1 MAASRYLVPEDCG
14 RAHCLASIAPGE
26 LPTERLIFPA
36 GDFVTTKGTFLFDAE
51 AAAAVMA
58 DWNEWT
64 GGLPQKGSSDYEHDQ
79 SKDNIPGHLKLD
91 SSSYDLEVRDGALW
105 TVNIRWT
112 DLAAGMIERREKRFT
127 SPWWLYEKATK
138 RIIRYINFGLVSMPA
153 TIAQP
158 ELITGAAA
166 SRSFAQVP
174 DLFAGYASAMAS
186 ASGAASGANAATTD
200 EAAAAASAAAAAAGA
215 SAAAAGAPAA
225 TTTTSPTTTTTP
237 QGETATMTMKPD
249 YKDPGFKPTQHGWDL
264 RDMTSS
270 ALHNMQCS
278 VRLHN
283 EVPMLAAAMGL
294 PKHVEHLA
302 EHVAHCAAAMVH
314 HMVMGDEMPMD
325 MDTDASKL
333 PAEVAAKV
341 NAAIAACK
349 AVKIGAAKG
358 SRAAAAD
365 TASAL
370 ASAQAE
376 TAAAK
381 EALVAAKAETAAA
394 LAGKVAAEK
403 AADQV
408 KYDDLIEKN
417 RSKITKGAQE
427 AWVRANVIGSA
438 KLAEH
443 IATLKPVAVSGQHQ
457 QGSAGIATAHQSAE
471 DRQKIIQDVELPAA
485 TLAAW
490 VETGGHPQRLFNL
503 QEQEAKRLGLVS

>member
-1 MAASRYLVPEDCG
+1 MNRYLAPENCG

-51 AAAAVMA
+51 AADAVMA

-79 SKDNIPGHLKLD
+79 RKDSIPGHMKLD
-91 SSSYDLEVRDGALW
+91 SSSYDLELRDGALW
-105 TVNIRWT
+105 TVNIQWT

-158 ELITGAAA
+158 ELIAGAAA
-166 SRSFAQVP
+166 SRNIVQVP
-174 DLFAGYASAMAS
+174 DIFAGYASATAS
-186 ASGAASGANAATTD
+186 ASAANHATD
-200 EAAAAASAAAAAAGA
+200 PVPPPPE
-215 SAAAAGAPAA
+215 
-225 TTTTSPTTTTTP
+225 PTITTP
-237 QGETATMTMKPD
+237 QGEKTAMMPD
-249 YKDPGFKPTQHGWDL
+249 YKDPGFKPMQHGWDL

-283 EVPMLAAAMGL
+283 EVPQLAAAMDL
-294 PKHVEHLA
+294 PKHVEMLA
-302 EHVAHCAAAMVH
+302 DHVSHCAAAMVH

-341 NAAIAACK
+341 TAAIAACK
-349 AVKIGAAKG
+349 AVKVGAAKA
-358 SRAAAAD
+358 SRELAAE
-365 TASAL
+365 TSSAL
-370 ASAQAE
+370 ASVQAQL
-376 TAAAK
+376 T
-381 EALVAAKAETAAA
+381 AAKAETAAA
-394 LAGKVAAEK
+394 NDAKVAAEK
-403 AADQV
+403 AADEV
-408 KYDDLIEKN
+408 KYTDLIEKN
-417 RSKITKGAQE
+417 RTKILKGAQE
-427 AWVRANVIGSA
+427 DWVRANVIGSV

-443 IATLKPVAVSGQHQ
+443 IATLKPVAVATQHQ
-457 QGSAGIATAHQSAE
+457 QGSGIASAHQTAE
-471 DRQKIIQDVELPAA
+471 ERQKIIQDVELPAA
-485 TLAAW
+485 ALAAW
-490 VETGGHPQRLFNL
+490 VETGGGPQRLYNL
-503 QEQEAKRLGLVS
+503 QEQEAKRLGIVS

>member
-1 MAASRYLVPEDCG
+1 MNVNRYLVPEDCG

-36 GDFVTTKGTFLFDAE
+36 GDFVTTKGTFLFDNE

-91 SSSYDLEVRDGALW
+91 SSSYDLELRNGALW

-138 RIIRYINFGLVSMPA
+138 RIVRYINFGLVSMPA

-158 ELITGAAA
+158 ELIAGAAA
-166 SRSFAQVP
+166 SRSQVQVP
-174 DLFAGYASAMAS
+174 DIFAGYASGVAS
-186 ASGAASGANAATTD
+186 AASAGAAATASAGAATEAATT
-200 EAAAAASAAAAAAGA
+200 ATAS
-215 SAAAAGAPAA
+215 
-225 TTTTSPTTTTTP
+225 TTTTP
-237 QGETATMTMKPD
+237 QGETAAMTMMKPD

-283 EVPMLAAAMGL
+283 EVPMMAAAMGL

-325 MDTDASKL
+325 TDMDTDASKL
-333 PAEVAAKV
+333 PAEVATKV
-341 NAAIAACK
+341 QAALAACK
-349 AVKIGAAKG
+349 AVKVGPAKAA
-358 SRAAAAD
+358 RELAAAS
-365 TASAL
+365 ASSL
-370 ASAQAE
+370 ASVQAE

-381 EALVAAKAETAAA
+381 AALVAAKAETAAA
-394 LAGKVAAEK
+394 LAAKAVAEK
-403 AADQV
+403 AADDV
-408 KYDDLIEKN
+408 KYNDLIEKN
-417 RSKITKGAQE
+417 RHKITKGTHE
-427 AWVRANVIGSA
+427 DWVRAHVHGSVA
-438 KLAEH
+438 LAEY
-443 IATLKPVAVSGQHQ
+443 IPTLKPVAVAQQHQ
-457 QGSAGIATAHQSAE
+457 QGSASISTAHQSAE
-471 DRQKIIQDVELPAA
+471 ERKKIIEDVELPAA

-490 VETGGHPQRLFNL
+490 VETGGGPERLFNL

>member
-1 MAASRYLVPEDCG
+1 MNRYLAPENCG

-51 AAAAVMA
+51 AADAVMA

-79 SKDNIPGHLKLD
+79 SKDSIPGHMKLD
-91 SSSYDLEVRDGALW
+91 SSSYDLELRDGTLW
-105 TVNIRWT
+105 TVNIQWT

-158 ELITGAAA
+158 ELIASAAA
-166 SRSFAQVP
+166 SRNIVQVP
-174 DLFAGYASAMAS
+174 DIFAGYASAT
-186 ASGAASGANAATTD
+186 AAKSD
-200 EAAAAASAAAAAAGA
+200 P
-215 SAAAAGAPAA
+215 APAA
-225 TTTTSPTTTTTP
+225 NPAPPPEPTITTP
-237 QGETATMTMKPD
+237 QGEKTAMMPD
-249 YKDPGFKPTQHGWDL
+249 YKDPGFKPMQHGWDL

-283 EVPMLAAAMGL
+283 EVPQLAAAMDL
-294 PKHVEHLA
+294 PKHVEMLA
-302 EHVAHCAAAMVH
+302 DHVAHCAAAMVH

-341 NAAIAACK
+341 TAAIAACK
-349 AVKIGAAKG
+349 AVKVGAAKA
-358 SRAAAAD
+358 SRAVAAE
-365 TASAL
+365 TSSAL
-370 ASAQAE
+370 ASVQAQL
-376 TAAAK
+376 T
-381 EALVAAKAETAAA
+381 AAKAETAAA
-394 LAGKVAAEK
+394 TAAKVAAEK
-403 AADQV
+403 AADEV
-408 KYDDLIEKN
+408 KYTDLIEKN
-417 RSKITKGAQE
+417 RTKILKGAQE
-427 AWVRANVIGSA
+427 DWVRANVIGSA

-443 IATLKPVAVSGQHQ
+443 IATLKPVAVATQHQ
-457 QGSAGIATAHQSAE
+457 QGSGIASAHQTAE
-471 DRQKIIQDVELPAA
+471 ERQKIIQDVELPAA
-485 TLAAW
+485 ALAAW
-490 VETGGHPQRLFNL
+490 VETGGGPQRLYNL
-503 QEQEAKRLGLVS
+503 QEQEAKRLGIVS

>member
-158 ELITGAAA
+158 ELIAGAAA

-186 ASGAASGANAATTD
+186 ASNAG
-200 EAAAAASAAAAAAGA
+200 AAAGA
-215 SAAAAGAPAA
+215 GVAVTTAATDAAAT

-427 AWVRANVIGSA
+427 AWVRANVIA
-438 KLAEH
+438 KPASNGKPAMTASEALAEY
-443 IATLKPVAVSGQHQ
+443 IAGAKPVAVSGQHQ

-490 VETGGHPQRLFNL
+490 VETGGGPQRLFNL

>member
-91 SSSYDLEVRDGALW
+91 SSSYDLELRDGALW

-174 DLFAGYASAMAS
+174 DLFAGYASV
-186 ASGAASGANAATTD
+186 T
-200 EAAAAASAAAAAAGA
+200 ASAAVETKPEP
-215 SAAAAGAPAA
+215 SAAATAA
-225 TTTTSPTTTTTP
+225 PTTTTTP
-237 QGETATMTMKPD
+237 QGETATMMKPD

-427 AWVRANVIGSA
+427 AWVRANVIA
-438 KLAEH
+438 KPASNGKPAMTASEALAEY
-443 IATLKPVAVSGQHQ
+443 IAGAKPVAVSGQHQ

-490 VETGGHPQRLFNL
+490 VETGGGPQRLFNL